1 MDVFARDRGSADLL
15 LAFATPS
22 FPAEIAAG
30 PVWIVRLQ
38 VPPGGAAML
47 ELLSLVQRW
56 LEAAR
61 LPWATVRYDGRNH
74 LIRPSTAFVQ
84 FAAAMTEFTR
94 DAGREPDARESV
106 YTWA

>member
-1 MDVFARDRGSADLL
+1 MDVFARDRRSADLL
-15 LAFATPS
+15 LALANPS
-22 FPAEIAAG
+22 LTAAIAPG

-38 VPPGGAAML
+38 APPEGAAML
-47 ELLSLVQRW
+47 EILSLVQRW

-84 FAAAMTEFTR
+84 FAAAMTEFTG
-94 DAGREPDARESV
+94 DAGREPDAGERV
-106 YTWA
+106 YSWA